1 MISDSEYEILDI
13 LYQDQMNGRVHEI
26 SQRELAKKSDLSLG
40 MTNMILKRL
49 LKRGWLTA
57 QQVNIRKVRYL
68 MTNEGINE
76 LSRRSYHYFKKTI
89 KNVVK
94 FKDAMDAMV
103 SGAKRAGHTCVLL
116 VGKSDLD
123 FIIEHACERHGLEF
137 FTSIEKRNLDG
148 ALVVFSE
155 DTVPPSS
162 ETVDENKDGSR
173 YLAQVIALTELE

>member
-1 MISDSEYEILDI
+1 MTTDSEYEILDI
-13 LYQDQMNGRVHEI
+13 LYQDQVNGVVHEI

-76 LSRRSYHYFKKTI
+76 LSRRSFVYFKKTI

-103 SGAKRAGHTCVLL
+103 SESKRGGHTCVLL

-123 FIIEHACERHGLEF
+123 FIIEHACERHGLQF
-137 FTSIEKRNLDG
+137 FTSIEKRSLDG

-155 DTVPPSS
+155 DTAPPPSG
-162 ETVDENKDGSR
+162 TGDGNNDGSR
-173 YLAQVIALTELE
+173 YLSQVISGTELE